1 MLNRSNITLCLLSLI
16 CSANTFYISPFYGSD
31 ALQKFAQK
39 STGILLKS
47 DDAANSAKEDDI
59 IAESSTKIL
68 SKYETRSKLLEAA
81 LKSMRVLQAQTD
93 SMTENLKSQISVLSD
108 KLAFT
113 TENDR
118 QIIAALE
125 KSKSEFKLAIVTLS
139 DDLNR
144 IEKLRQQESS
154 VGAAEIDKYKNR
166 LMLLESAYRETKVGR
181 DTSQLSYYLVTS

>member
-1 MLNRSNITLCLLSLI
+1 MLNRHSITLCLLSLI
-16 CSANTFYISPFYGSD
+16 CSANTFHIAPFYESD
-31 ALQKFAQK
+31 SLKKFAQK
-39 STGILLKS
+39 SASILLKS

-81 LKSMRVLQAQTD
+81 LKSSRVLQAESD
-93 SMTENLKSQISVLSD
+93 SIAANLRSQVSILSD

-113 TENDR
+113 EKNDR
-118 QIIAALE
+118 EIIMALE
-125 KSKSEFKLAIVTLS
+125 KSKNEFKLAIVSLS

-154 VGAAEIDKYKNR
+154 AGASEIDKFKNR
-166 LMLLESAYRETKVGR
+166 LLLLESAYRETKVR
-181 DTSQLSYYLVTS
+181 CAVSRPLIIICW